1 MTARNQKGITMLRLL
16 SAITLGLILAA
27 CSSSG
32 DKQPEAPV
40 RENTGSTPP
49 AEPQKP
55 PPGNTQTGQ
64 ITTVTPPQV
73 DELTTGVLAKRSVYF
88 DLDSYDVKPEYRSLV
103 EAHAAFL
110 RKNPGRKVVVEGNT
124 DERGSREYNLSL
136 GQKRAEAVKKML
148 VLLGV
153 PESQL
158 EAVSFGEEKP
168 KAQGKDDASF
178 AENRRGDLS
187 YRAQ

>member
-1 MTARNQKGITMLRLL
+1 MKRLL
-16 SAITLGLILAA
+16 TIVALGAFLTA
-27 CSSSG
+27 CSSTG

-40 RENTGSTPP
+40 VERQGTAPTAGGDT
-49 AEPQKP
+49 KP
-55 PPGNTQTGQ
+55 PPPNTGT
-64 ITTVTPPQV
+64 ITTVRPQGV

-88 DLDSYDVKPEYRSLV
+88 DLDSYDVKEQYRPLV

-148 VLLGV
+148 QLLGV

-168 KAQGKDDASF
+168 KEQGHDEAAY
-178 AENRRGDLS
+178 AENRRSDLS

>member
-1 MTARNQKGITMLRLL
+1 MVRLL
-16 SAITLGLILAA
+16 SILAIGTLVAA

-32 DKQPEAPV
+32 DRQGEAPV
-40 RENTGSTPP
+40 IEKQGSAPTGAGPEKP
-49 AEPQKP
+49 KEDAKAEPQRIGTVKP
-55 PPGNTQTGQ
+55 DP
-64 ITTVTPPQV
+64 I
-73 DELTTGVLAKRSVYF
+73 DELAAGTGMLAKRSIYF
-88 DLDSYDVKPEYRSLV
+88 DLDSFDIKPEFRPIV
-103 EAHAAFL
+103 EAHATYL

-148 VLLGV
+148 SLLGV

-168 KAQGKDDASF
+168 KAAGKDDASY

-187 YRAQ
+187 YRAPQ

>member
-1 MTARNQKGITMLRLL
+1 MFKRI
-16 SAITLGLILAA
+16 SAISLIAVLAA
-27 CSSSG
+27 CSSTG

-40 RENTGSTPP
+40 TESQGRAPVTTEAP
-49 AEPQKP
+49 KP
-55 PPGNTQTGQ
+55 PPVDTGR
-64 ITTVTPPQV
+64 ISTVTPPQV
-73 DELTTGVLAKRSVYF
+73 DELTTGVLAKRSIYF
-88 DLDSYDVKPEYRSLV
+88 DLDSFEVKPEYRSLV
-103 EAHAAFL
+103 EAHASFL
-110 RKNPGRKVVVEGNT
+110 RKNSGRKVVVEGNT

-168 KAQGKDDASF
+168 KAQGKDEAAF

>member
-1 MTARNQKGITMLRLL
+1 MVRLL
-16 SAITLGLILAA
+16 FALALAAMLAA

-32 DKQPEAPV
+32 DRQADAPIKDADARV
-40 RENTGSTPP
+40 PATPP
-49 AEPQKP
+49 QTPNDPPKP
-55 PPGNTQTGQ
+55 VTDR
-64 ITTVTPPQV
+64 ITTVTAPGN

-88 DLDSYDVKPEYRSLV
+88 DLDSYEVKGEYRTIV
-103 EAHAAFL
+103 EAHANFL
-110 RKNPGRKVVVEGNT
+110 RKNPVRKVVIEGNT

-153 PESQL
+153 PDAQL

-168 KAQGKDDASF
+168 KALGKDDAAY

>member
-1 MTARNQKGITMLRLL
+1 MVRLL
-16 SAITLGLILAA
+16 SIMALGAMLAA

-32 DKQPEAPV
+32 DRQTDAPV
-40 RENTGSTPP
+40 TERQGRPPTSTTESPP
-49 AEPQKP
+49 QP
-55 PPGNTQTGQ
+55 PPGPTSGV
-64 ITTVTPPQV
+64 ITTVQPQGV
-73 DELTTGVLAKRSVYF
+73 DELTSGVLANRSIYF
-88 DLDSYDVKPEYRSLV
+88 DLDSFEVKPEYRSLV

-110 RKNPGRKVVVEGNT
+110 RKTPGRRVVVEGNT

-148 VLLGV
+148 QLLGV
-153 PESQL
+153 PEAQL

-168 KAQGKDDASF
+168 KAPGKDDA
-178 AENRRGDLS
+178 AYADNRRSDLS

>member
-1 MTARNQKGITMLRLL
+1 MVRLL
-16 SAITLGLILAA
+16 SILAIGTLVAA

-32 DKQPEAPV
+32 DRQAEAPV
-40 RENTGSTPP
+40 IEKQGNTPDLAGNNKAQPDTKPNTGT
-49 AEPQKP
+49 
-55 PPGNTQTGQ
+55 
-64 ITTVTPPQV
+64 ITTVTPDKV
-73 DELTTGVLAKRSVYF
+73 DELTVGVLAKRSIYF
-88 DLDSYDVKPEYRSLV
+88 DLDSFDVKPEFRPIV
-103 EAHAAFL
+103 EAHATYL

-148 VLLGV
+148 SLLGV

-168 KAQGKDDASF
+168 KAAGKDDASY

>member
-1 MTARNQKGITMLRLL
+1 MKRSLSIAAIALL
-16 SAITLGLILAA
+16 LAA
-27 CSSSG
+27 CSSTG
-32 DKQPEAPV
+32 DKQPPAPV
-40 RENTGSTPP
+40 TENTGKPP
-49 AEPQKP
+49 VVESEPQRP
-55 PPGNTQTGQ
+55 ADPGRIIETVRPTG
-64 ITTVTPPQV
+64 V
-73 DELTTGVLAKRSVYF
+73 DELSVGILAKRSIYF
-88 DLDSYDVKPEYRSLV
+88 DLDKYDVREEFRPVV
-103 EAHAAFL
+103 EAHANYL

-148 VLLGV
+148 QLLGV
-153 PESQL
+153 PESQV

-168 KAQGKDDASF
+168 KAPGKDDASY

>member
-1 MTARNQKGITMLRLL
+1 MKRSLSIAVALL
-16 SAITLGLILAA
+16 VAA
-27 CSSSG
+27 CSSTG
-32 DKQPEAPV
+32 DRQTPAPV
-40 RENTGSTPP
+40 TENQGSAPVTTPP
-49 AEPQKP
+49 P
-55 PPGNTQTGQ
+55 PPVTGGPA
-64 ITTVTPPQV
+64 TTTIRTVQPPGV
-73 DELTTGVLAKRSVYF
+73 DELNVGILAKRSIYF
-88 DLDSYDVKPEYRSLV
+88 DLDKYDVREEFRPVV
-103 EAHAAFL
+103 EAHADYL

-148 VLLGV
+148 QLLGV
-153 PESQL
+153 PESQV

-168 KAQGKDDASF
+168 KATGKDDASY